1 MMMSKTNSRQRAD
14 LYRLLS
20 RLYRVEVDRK
30 LLDALKALSFPT
42 ADGVLGEGY
51 EMLKAYLDGCGGN
64 ALEELAVDYAT
75 VFLAAGSADGAAAIP
90 CESVYTSP
98 KKIFMQ
104 DAWEDVCR
112 IYGEHGLGKNDAFQD
127 LMEDH
132 VAVELEFMATLAES
146 RDPKAE
152 LSFLEG
158 HLLNWMEGF
167 TADIDKYARCDFYK
181 AVGRI
186 TLGFLRGEREL
197 LAALVEGELNQSAAF
212 SVRNERFANVLARL
226 KEHYHVYAPKRG
238 PKGTDLIRCGEI
250 DALTDIVYKESL
262 CPGSRLDNRDA
273 VGGVAEDDKAIL
285 LICRPCDRKFIP
297 LPNTCKMK
305 LVALECFDDYAGSS
319 SACGGTCEYAAVM
332 RIDDICALVEV
343 CDEELLPYFADEV
356 PIDFTPRIC

>member
-1 MMMSKTNSRQRAD
+1 MMMSKINSRQRAD

-30 LLDALKALSFPT
+30 LLDGLKALTFPT

-51 EMLKAYLDGCGGN
+51 EMLKSYLDSCGDN

-104 DAWEDVCR
+104 DAWEDVRR
-112 IYGEHGLGKNDAFQD
+112 IYGERSLGKNDAFQD

-132 VAVELEFMATLAES
+132 VAVEVEFMATLVES
-146 RDPKAE
+146 REPKAE
-152 LSFLEG
+152 LAFLED
-158 HLLNWMEGF
+158 HLLNWMESF

-186 TLGFLRGEREL
+186 TLGFLRSEREL
-197 LAALVEGELNQSAAF
+197 LTALAEGELNQSSSF

-238 PKGTDLIRCGEI
+238 PKGTGLIRYGEI
-250 DALTDIVYKESL
+250 DALTDIVYKEPL
-262 CPGSRLDNRDA
+262 CPGSQFDNRGA
-273 VGGVAEDDKAIL
+273 VGQTVKDDKTIL
-285 LICRPCDRKFIP
+285 LICRPCDRKFIT
-297 LPNTCKMK
+297 LPNADKVR
-305 LVALECFDDYAGSS
+305 LVALECFDDC
-319 SACGGTCEYAAVM
+319 ACGLTDCSTVRKYAAVM
-332 RIDDICALVEV
+332 HIDDICALVEV